1 MMMHATM
8 AQLRTLKLDGLA
20 MSPEQQ
26 LTQPGINALSFKER
40 LALLVD
46 REVHCRSGRK
56 LLRLLKN
63 AHLKYEQ
70 AAIEDIN
77 SMTRSDLLE
86 MIDDRAAPRRRSLR
100 VSCRLGIGI
109 AGLATRPLPTRSLTT
124 SCTQSTFHTDR

>member
-1 MMMHATM
+1 MMRATM
-8 AQLRTLKLDGLA
+8 AQKRTLKLDGLA

-26 LTQPGINALSFKER
+26 LTQPGINALSFEER

-63 AHLKYEQ
+63 AHLKYGQ
-70 AAIEDIN
+70 AAIEDSD

-86 MIDDRAAPRRRSLR
+86 MIDDRAAPGRRSLI